1 MPPVSRGL
9 SLRRSPAR
17 SSFASLVG
25 ATLVACAVATAVAAC
40 GGASRGTA
48 VQCAGA
54 PPLLPGMV
62 CTEPDGLR
70 VAAWNIRCLL
80 DTDGETAFCN
90 TEWGT
95 DVTHPRDEA
104 DYARLR
110 EIAEGMALDVV
121 LLQEVE
127 NNDAVERVFP
137 GWQIH
142 TFGNTV
148 QRVGIAIA
156 PGADVALRS
165 VDALSSLAV
174 TERSRPG
181 VEAVLVWRGE
191 PVHVLGV
198 HLKSGCFDD
207 PLDADGSCET
217 LVAQLAAL
225 EAWLA
230 ARRDAGDAVLVLG
243 DLNRRMEGAEGFEE
257 RLVEAGGPMLRLTE
271 GRVSACWD
279 HMADVDGAP
288 IYPEYIDHILVSS
301 RALDAWGTPT
311 FEQVVYPDADPL
323 GWWALSDHCPI
334 VATFGDDT
342 VAPRQATE

>member
-1 MPPVSRGL
+1 MHPVMRL
-9 SLRRSPAR
+9 RSLRRSSTR
-17 SSFASLVG
+17 FASAALVC
-25 ATLVACAVATAVAAC
+25 AALVTAC
-40 GGASRGTA
+40 GGASRGTP

-54 PPLLPGMV
+54 PPLTPDMV
-62 CTEPDGLR
+62 CAEPDTLR

-90 TEWGT
+90 TEWGS

-127 NNDAVERVFP
+127 NDDAVARVFP

-156 PGADVALRS
+156 PGAGVEVRS
-165 VDALSSLAV
+165 VAALPSLAV

-181 VEAVLVWRGE
+181 VEAVIAWRGE

-217 LVAQLAAL
+217 LVAQLEAL

-230 ARRDAGDAVLVLG
+230 ARREAGDAVVLLG
-243 DLNRRMEGAEGFEE
+243 DLNRRMEGEEGFEE
-257 RLVEAGGPMLRLTE
+257 RLLAAGGPFDRLTE
-271 GRVSACWD
+271 GRVSGCWD
-279 HMADVDGAP
+279 HMAHVERAP
-288 IYPEYIDHILVSS
+288 IYPEYIDHILVSE
-301 RALDAWGTPT
+301 RARQAWGAAV

-334 VATFGDDT
+334 VATFGAAT
-342 VAPRQATE
+342 VAPAGSAE